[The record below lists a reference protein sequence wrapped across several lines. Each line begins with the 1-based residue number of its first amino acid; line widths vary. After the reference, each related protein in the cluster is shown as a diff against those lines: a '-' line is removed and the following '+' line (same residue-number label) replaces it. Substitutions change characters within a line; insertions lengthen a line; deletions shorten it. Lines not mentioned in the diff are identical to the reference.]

1 MNQTLNCT
9 IKVTNQLV
17 TSICDPTPNPSLASS
32 SSPSSLLSSSFDD
45 TMLSDAEINPS
56 STPTILAPLFD
67 RFSINLIGN
76 VSITSPDATFLSSS
90 SSSSLSSSS
99 SSSADQYSN
108 FITPNYGNDNN
119 LTNISL
125 APILNFFQA
134 TKLLPNLT
142 TPSSADL
149 FLSDEALNDHSFVSA
164 DYVFEAADHTLGSAN
179 RSSDDAIYWSAS
191 DVSIALILWIIVGV
205 STIGNA
211 LVMFAIFKDRN
222 LQSAQNY
229 LIASLATADEMVSLF
244 VMPPAAIME
253 IRGKWTLGNLACY
266 AWTSA
271 DVCSCTSSILH
282 LVAIAFD
289 RYWSVSDVN
298 YSVNRSFAKIKF
310 SLFAIWILSLILC
323 LIPLFGWKDPD
334 FDDRILRDECMI
346 SQDPKYQI
354 TATTATFWIPTIV
367 ILVVYY
373 MIFQVRWRQFHY
385 PPSCFS
391 FYLS

>member
-1 MNQTLNCT
+1 MNQKLNCT

-17 TSICDPTPNPSLASS
+17 TSICDPTPNPSSASS
-32 SSPSSLLSSSFDD
+32 SSSSSFDD
-45 TMLSDAEINPS
+45 KMFSDANMIPS
-56 STPTILAPLFD
+56 STPTILAPSFD
-67 RFSINLIGN
+67 RFSINLLGN
-76 VSITSPDATFLSSS
+76 VSITRPDAKFL
-90 SSSSLSSSS
+90 SS

-108 FITPNYGNDNN
+108 FITPNYGNDKNF
-119 LTNISL
+119 TNISL
-125 APILNFFQA
+125 APVSNFFQA
-134 TKLLPNLT
+134 TNLLPNLT

-149 FLSDEALNDHSFVSA
+149 FLSDEALSDHAFVST
-164 DYVFEAADHTLGSAN
+164 DHVFETAGNVFGSA
-179 RSSDDAIYWSAS
+179 DQLYGDAIYWSAS
-191 DVSIALILWIIVGV
+191 DISIALILWVIVGV

-334 FDDRILRDECMI
+334 FDDRILREECMI

-373 MIFQVRWRQFHY
+373 MIFQVRWRHFY
-385 PPSCFS
+385 FFS
-391 FYLS
+391 HSVSISFSVSVSLN